1 MNELNCAIDLI
12 IIGTDWTK
20 SNYKN
25 ELNKFMLRGIA
36 KNLPWINQIF
46 LVLPNLESLPAELN
60 LSKFQIL
67 FYEDIVPQDML
78 DKVSKHNI
86 ELFVPNIMEL
96 SENYLIIR
104 DTTFILTPLQPD
116 QFFDFTNNKLKIS
129 TTPCLTKENFPRNI
143 KINKSFL
150 YNNSDMN
157 LPAILERPNFGLV
170 SGKKSLWLQFIN
182 ENFMSIQKNFDE
194 YSQEILFYYLKKNEA
209 IISTRDIS
217 EGLFEHHSL
226 WAGIIK
232 YDLINNL
239 DRKIITL
246 STDFTYYEN
255 KNCQL
260 HPTAEE
266 WIIEGLKF
274 RMGTAPCKYELNK

>member
-1 MNELNCAIDLI
+1 MNEINCAIDLV
-12 IIGTDWTK
+12 IIGTDWVK
-20 SNYKN
+20 SNYKDS
-25 ELNKFMLRGIA
+25 LTKFMLRGVA

-46 LVLPNLESLPAELN
+46 LVLPNLESVPAGLN
-60 LSKFQIL
+60 LSKFKIL
-67 FYEDIVPQDML
+67 FYEDLIPQDVL

-86 ELFVPNIMEL
+86 ELFVPNIVEL
-96 SENYLIIR
+96 SEHYLIMR
-104 DTTFILTPLQPD
+104 DTTFILTPLQAD
-116 QFFDFTNNKLKIS
+116 QFFDFNNDKLKIS

-150 YNNSDMN
+150 YNNSDLN
-157 LPAILERPNFGLV
+157 LPAILERPNFGLI
-170 SGKKSLWLQFIN
+170 SGKKSFWLQFIS
-182 ENFMSIQKNFDE
+182 ENFMNIQNNFDE
-194 YSQEILFYYLKKNEA
+194 YSQEILFYYLKKNKA

-232 YDLINNL
+232 YDLINNYE
-239 DRKIITL
+239 RKIITL

-255 KNCQL
+255 KNYQL

-274 RMGTAPCKYELNK
+274 RLGTIPCKYELS

>member
-1 MNELNCAIDLI
+1 MNEINCTIDLV
-12 IIGTDWTK
+12 IIGTDWVK
-20 SNYKN
+20 SNYKDS
-25 ELNKFMLRGIA
+25 LTKFMLRGVA

-46 LVLPNLESLPAELN
+46 LVLPNLESVPAGLN
-60 LSKFQIL
+60 LSKFKIL
-67 FYEDIVPQDML
+67 FYEDLIPQDVL

-86 ELFVPNIMEL
+86 ELFVPYIVEL
-96 SENYLIIR
+96 SEHYLIIW
-104 DTTFILTPLQPD
+104 DTTFILTPLQAD
-116 QFFDFTNNKLKIS
+116 QFFDFNNDKLKIS

-157 LPAILERPNFGLV
+157 LPAILERPNFGLI
-170 SGKKSLWLQFIN
+170 SGKKSFWLQFIN
-182 ENFMSIQKNFDE
+182 ENFMNIQNNFDE
-194 YSQEILFYYLKKNEA
+194 YSQEILFYYLKKNKA

-232 YDLINNL
+232 YDLINNSE
-239 DRKIITL
+239 RKIITL

-255 KNCQL
+255 KNYQL

-266 WIIEGLKF
+266 WIIEILKF
-274 RMGTAPCKYELNK
+274 RFGTIPCKYELS

>member
-1 MNELNCAIDLI
+1 MNEINCMIDLV
-12 IIGTDWTK
+12 IIGTDWVK
-20 SNYKN
+20 SNYKDS
-25 ELNKFMLRGIA
+25 LTKFMLRGVA

-46 LVLPNLESLPAELN
+46 LVLPNLESVPAGLN
-60 LSKFQIL
+60 LSKFKIL
-67 FYEDIVPQDML
+67 FYEDLIPQDVL

-86 ELFVPNIMEL
+86 ELFVPNIVEL
-96 SENYLIIR
+96 SEHYLIMR
-104 DTTFILTPLQPD
+104 DTTFILTPLQAD
-116 QFFDFTNNKLKIS
+116 QFFDFNNDKLKIS

-157 LPAILERPNFGLV
+157 LPAILYRPNFVLISV
-170 SGKKSLWLQFIN
+170 KQSFWLQFIN
-182 ENFMSIQKNFDE
+182 ENFMNIQNNFDE
-194 YSQEILFYYLKKNEA
+194 YSQEILFYYLKKNKA

-232 YDLINNL
+232 YDLINNSE
-239 DRKIITL
+239 RKIITL

-255 KNCQL
+255 KNYQL

-274 RMGTAPCKYELNK
+274 RLGTIPCKYELS

>member
-1 MNELNCAIDLI
+1 MNEINYTVDLI
-12 IIGTDWTK
+12 IIGTNQIRSDYTDK
-20 SNYKN
+20 
-25 ELNKFMLRGIA
+25 LTKFMLRGVA

-46 LVLPNLESLPAELN
+46 LILPSLESVPTGLN
-60 LSKFQIL
+60 LSEFKIL
-67 FYEDIVPQDML
+67 FYEDIVPQDIL

-86 ELFVPNIMEL
+86 ELFVPNIVEL
-96 SENYLIIR
+96 SENYLIMR
-104 DTTFILTPLQPD
+104 DTTFILEPLQAD

-150 YNNSDMN
+150 YNNSNMN

-194 YSQEILFYYLKKNEA
+194 YSQEILFYYLKKNKA

-217 EGLFEHHSL
+217 ECLFEHHSL

-232 YDLINNL
+232 YDLINNSE
-239 DRKIITL
+239 RKIVTL
-246 STDFTYYEN
+246 STDFTYYAN
-255 KNCQL
+255 KNYQL

-266 WIIEGLKF
+266 WIIDGLKF
-274 RMGTAPCKYELNK
+274 RLGTANCKYELNK

>member
-1 MNELNCAIDLI
+1 MNEINCAIDLI
-12 IIGTDWTK
+12 IIGTDWVK
-20 SNYKN
+20 SNYKDS
-25 ELNKFMLRGIA
+25 LTKFMLRGVA

-46 LVLPNLESLPAELN
+46 LVLPNLESVPAGLN
-60 LSKFQIL
+60 LSKFKIL
-67 FYEDIVPQDML
+67 FYEDFIPQDVL

-86 ELFVPNIMEL
+86 ELFVPNIVEL
-96 SENYLIIR
+96 SEHYIIMR
-104 DTTFILTPLQPD
+104 DTTFILTPLQAD
-116 QFFDFTNNKLKIS
+116 QFFDFNNDKLKIS

-157 LPAILERPNFGLV
+157 LPAILERPNFGLI
-170 SGKKSLWLQFIN
+170 SGKKSFWLQFIN
-182 ENFMSIQKNFDE
+182 ENFMNIQKNLAD
-194 YSQEILFYYLKKNEA
+194 YSQEILFYYLKKNKA

-217 EGLFEHHSL
+217 EGLFEYHSL

-232 YDLINNL
+232 YDLINNSE
-239 DRKIITL
+239 RKIITL

-255 KNCQL
+255 KNYQL

-274 RMGTAPCKYELNK
+274 RLGTIPCKYELS

>member
-1 MNELNCAIDLI
+1 MNEINCAIDLV
-12 IIGTDWTK
+12 IIGTDWVK
-20 SNYKN
+20 SNYKDS
-25 ELNKFMLRGIA
+25 LTKLMLRGVA

-46 LVLPNLESLPAELN
+46 LVLPNLESVPAGLN
-60 LSKFQIL
+60 LSKFKIL
-67 FYEDIVPQDML
+67 FYEDFIPQDVL

-86 ELFVPNIMEL
+86 ELFVPNIVEL
-96 SENYLIIR
+96 SEHYIIMR
-104 DTTFILTPLQPD
+104 DTTFILTPLQAD
-116 QFFDFTNNKLKIS
+116 QFFDFNNDKLKIS

-150 YNNSDMN
+150 YSNSDMN
-157 LPAILERPNFGLV
+157 LPAILERPNFGLI
-170 SGKKSLWLQFIN
+170 SGKKSFWLQFIN
-182 ENFMSIQKNFDE
+182 ENFMNIQKNLAD

-209 IISTRDIS
+209 AISTRDIS
-217 EGLFEHHSL
+217 EGLFEHHSI

-232 YDLINNL
+232 YDLINNSE
-239 DRKIITL
+239 RKIITR

-255 KNCQL
+255 KNYQL

-274 RMGTAPCKYELNK
+274 RLGTIPCKYELS

>member
-1 MNELNCAIDLI
+1 MNEINCAIDLV
-12 IIGTDWTK
+12 IIGTDWVK
-20 SNYKN
+20 SNYKDS
-25 ELNKFMLRGIA
+25 LTKFMLRGVA

-46 LVLPNLESLPAELN
+46 LVLPNLESVPAGLN
-60 LSKFQIL
+60 LSKFKIL
-67 FYEDIVPQDML
+67 FYEDLIPQDVL

-86 ELFVPNIMEL
+86 ELFVPNIVEL
-96 SENYLIIR
+96 SEHYLIMR
-104 DTTFILTPLQPD
+104 DTTFILTPLQAD
-116 QFFDFTNNKLKIS
+116 QFFDFNNDKLKIS

-157 LPAILERPNFGLV
+157 LPAILERPNFGLI
-170 SGKKSLWLQFIN
+170 SGKKSFWLQFIN
-182 ENFMSIQKNFDE
+182 ENFMNIQNNFNE
-194 YSQEILFYYLKKNEA
+194 YSQEILFYYLKKNKA

-217 EGLFEHHSL
+217 ESLFEHHSL

-232 YDLINNL
+232 YDLINNSE
-239 DRKIITL
+239 RKIITI

-255 KNCQL
+255 KNYQL

-274 RMGTAPCKYELNK
+274 RLGTIPCKYELS

>member
-1 MNELNCAIDLI
+1 MNEINCAIDLV
-12 IIGTDWTK
+12 IIGTDWVK
-20 SNYKN
+20 SNYKDS
-25 ELNKFMLRGIA
+25 LTKFMLRGVA

-46 LVLPNLESLPAELN
+46 LVLPNLESVPAGLN
-60 LSKFQIL
+60 LSKFKIL
-67 FYEDIVPQDML
+67 FYEDLIPQDVL

-86 ELFVPNIMEL
+86 ELFVPNIVEL
-96 SENYLIIR
+96 SEHYLIMR
-104 DTTFILTPLQPD
+104 DTTFILTPLQAD
-116 QFFDFTNNKLKIS
+116 QFFDFNTDKLKIS

-157 LPAILERPNFGLV
+157 LPAILERPNFGLI
-170 SGKKSLWLQFIN
+170 SGKKSFWLQFIN
-182 ENFMSIQKNFDE
+182 ENFMNIQNNFNE
-194 YSQEILFYYLKKNEA
+194 YSQEILFYYLKKNKA

-232 YDLINNL
+232 YDLINNSE
-239 DRKIITL
+239 RKIITL

-255 KNCQL
+255 KNYQL

-274 RMGTAPCKYELNK
+274 RLGTIPCKYELS

>member
-1 MNELNCAIDLI
+1 MNEMNYAIDLV
-12 IIGTDWTK
+12 IIGTDWVK

-25 ELNKFMLRGIA
+25 SLTKFMLRGVA

-46 LVLPNLESLPAELN
+46 LVLPNLESVPAGLN
-60 LSKFQIL
+60 LSKFKIL
-67 FYEDIVPQDML
+67 FYEDLIPQDVL

-86 ELFVPNIMEL
+86 ELFVPNIVEL
-96 SENYLIIR
+96 SEHYLIMR
-104 DTTFILTPLQPD
+104 DTTFILTPLQAD
-116 QFFDFTNNKLKIS
+116 QFFDFNNDKLKIS
-129 TTPCLTKENFPRNI
+129 TTPCLTKEYFPRNI

-157 LPAILERPNFGLV
+157 LPAILERPNFGLI
-170 SGKKSLWLQFIN
+170 SGKKSFWLQFIN
-182 ENFMSIQKNFDE
+182 ENFMNIQNNFDE
-194 YSQEILFYYLKKNEA
+194 YSQEILFYYLKKNKA

-232 YDLINNL
+232 YDLINNSE
-239 DRKIITL
+239 RKIITL

-255 KNCQL
+255 KNYQL

-274 RMGTAPCKYELNK
+274 RLGTIPCKYELS

>member
-1 MNELNCAIDLI
+1 MNELNCAVDII

-46 LVLPNLESLPAELN
+46 LILPNLECIPAGLN
-60 LSKFQIL
+60 LSEFKIL

-96 SENYLIIR
+96 SENYLIMR
-104 DTTFILTPLQPD
+104 DTTFILEPLQAD

-182 ENFMSIQKNFDE
+182 ENFMNIQKNFDE
-194 YSQEILFYYLKKNEA
+194 YSQEILFYYLKKNKA

-217 EGLFEHHSL
+217 EGLCEHHSL

-232 YDLINNL
+232 YDLINNSE
-239 DRKIITL
+239 RKIITL

-255 KNCQL
+255 KNYQL

-274 RMGTAPCKYELNK
+274 RLGAIPCKYELS

>member
-12 IIGTDWTK
+12 IIGTNQLRTDYTDK
-20 SNYKN
+20 
-25 ELNKFMLRGIA
+25 LTKFMLRGIA

-46 LVLPNLESLPAELN
+46 LVLPNLESIPAGLN
-60 LSKFQIL
+60 LSEFKIL
-67 FYEDIVPQDML
+67 FYEDIVPQDIL

-86 ELFVPNIMEL
+86 ELFVPNIVEL
-96 SENYLIIR
+96 SENYLIMR
-104 DTTFILTPLQPD
+104 DTTFILEPLQVD
-116 QFFDFTNNKLKIS
+116 QFFDFNNNKLKIS

-182 ENFMSIQKNFDE
+182 ENFMNIQKNFDE
-194 YSQEILFYYLKKNEA
+194 YSQEILFYYLKKNKA

-232 YDLINNL
+232 YDLINNSE
-239 DRKIITL
+239 RKIVTL

-255 KNCQL
+255 KNYQL

-274 RMGTAPCKYELNK
+274 RMGTTPCKYELNK